1 MRGTLKS
8 WTKLWFVLKP
18 GLLLLYRSEKAQS
31 RHWIGTIILSSCELI
46 ERPSKKDG
54 FCFKLFHPMDQS
66 IWASKGPEGESLGA
80 VVQPLPT
87 SHLIFRAPTNA
98 AGKCFVICLFFFN
111 VFAGEYFSIAYFFKN
126 FFSSGKC
133 WMDAL
138 ELALRCSSL
147 LTGHR
152 NRNSSVLEENT
163 VDGGNGTDYEHGNR
177 FYQNDSDVEQHF
189 KTDLEDNTSLTDGC
203 DTTRPEVTTEGEEG
217 SDEDVDEEEEED
229 SVIEN
234 GDLATPQTVYV
245 QDAAEVFGTTSDQT
259 EEFGEENKS
268 VLWFLMKQVFS
279 KS

>member
-1 MRGTLKS
+1 MFS
-8 WTKLWFVLKP
+8 QA
-18 GLLLLYRSEKAQS
+18 SN
-31 RHWIGTIILSSCELI
+31 
-46 ERPSKKDG
+46 
-54 FCFKLFHPMDQS
+54 FH
-66 IWASKGPEGESLGA
+66 
-80 VVQPLPT
+80 LP
-87 SHLIFRAPTNA
+87 I
-98 AGKCFVICLFFFN
+98 
-111 VFAGEYFSIAYFFKN
+111 
-126 FFSSGKC
+126 SSGKC

-163 VDGGNGTDYEHGNR
+163 VDGGNGTDYEHGGR

-217 SDEDVDEEEEED
+217 SDEDVDEDEEED

-279 KS
+279 KSRIC

>member
-1 MRGTLKS
+1 MKS

-87 SHLIFRAPTNA
+87 SHLSFRAPTNA
-98 AGKCFVICLFFFN
+98 A
-111 VFAGEYFSIAYFFKN
+111 
-126 FFSSGKC
+126 GKC

-147 LTGHR
+147 LTGSHR
-152 NRNSSVLEENT
+152 NRNSSVLEET
-163 VDGGNGTDYEHGNR
+163 VDSGMLDMEPRGR
-177 FYQNDSDVEQHF
+177 VLYQV
-189 KTDLEDNTSLTDGC
+189 
-203 DTTRPEVTTEGEEG
+203 
-217 SDEDVDEEEEED
+217 
-229 SVIEN
+229 VI
-234 GDLATPQTVYV
+234 
-245 QDAAEVFGTTSDQT
+245 
-259 EEFGEENKS
+259 
-268 VLWFLMKQVFS
+268 WIIWMH
-279 KS
+279 

>member
-1 MRGTLKS
+1 MKS

-98 AGKCFVICLFFFN
+98 AGKC
-111 VFAGEYFSIAYFFKN
+111 
-126 FFSSGKC
+126 

-147 LTGHR
+147 LTSSHR
-152 NRNSSVLEENT
+152 NRNSSVLESET
-163 VDGGNGTDYEHGNR
+163 VDSPGGMLDMEPRPGR
-177 FYQNDSDVEQHF
+177 VFSDSDVEQHF
-189 KTDLEDNTSLTDGC
+189 KTDLEDGGSLTDEC
-203 DTTRPEVTTEGEEG
+203 DTTRPNVTTEGDDEG
-217 SDEDVDEEEEED
+217 SEEEEEVDEEED

-234 GDLATPQTVYV
+234 GDLVTPQTVYI
-245 QDAAEVFGTTSDQT
+245 QDAAEVFGTTGDQT
-259 EEFGEENKS
+259 EEFAEENKS
-268 VLWFLMKQVFS
+268 VIWFLMKQVLS
-279 KS
+279 SPRPAHQ

>member
-87 SHLIFRAPTNA
+87 SHLIFRAPTNPA
-98 AGKCFVICLFFFN
+98 
-111 VFAGEYFSIAYFFKN
+111 
-126 FFSSGKC
+126 GKC

-152 NRNSSVLEENT
+152 NRNSSVLEEP
-163 VDGGNGTDYEHGNR
+163 VDSGMLDIEPRGR
-177 FYQNDSDVEQHF
+177 VFYQNDSDVEQHF
-189 KTDLEDNTSLTDGC
+189 KTDLEDGGSLTDEC
-203 DTTRPEVTTEGEEG
+203 ETTRPNVTTEGEDG
-217 SDEDVDEEEEED
+217 SDDDEEEEEEEED

-234 GDLATPQTVYV
+234 GDLATLQTVYS
-245 QDAAEVFGTTSDQT
+245 QDAAEVFGTTGDQT
-259 EEFGEENKS
+259 EEFAEENKS
-268 VLWFLMKQVFS
+268 VIWFLMKQVLS
-279 KS
+279 SPHPDH

>member
-98 AGKCFVICLFFFN
+98 AGKTFVNCLFFLMFFLFLQ
-111 VFAGEYFSIAYFFKN
+111 VSILLFAYIF
-126 FFSSGKC
+126 
-133 WMDAL
+133 
-138 ELALRCSSL
+138 
-147 LTGHR
+147 
-152 NRNSSVLEENT
+152 
-163 VDGGNGTDYEHGNR
+163 
-177 FYQNDSDVEQHF
+177 
-189 KTDLEDNTSLTDGC
+189 
-203 DTTRPEVTTEGEEG
+203 
-217 SDEDVDEEEEED
+217 
-229 SVIEN
+229 
-234 GDLATPQTVYV
+234 
-245 QDAAEVFGTTSDQT
+245 
-259 EEFGEENKS
+259 
-268 VLWFLMKQVFS
+268 
-279 KS
+279 

>member
-98 AGKCFVICLFFFN
+98 AGKSFVICLFFN
-111 VFAGEYFSIAYFFKN
+111 VFAGKYSVICLYFSMFLQAVILLFAYF
-126 FFSSGKC
+126 
-133 WMDAL
+133 
-138 ELALRCSSL
+138 
-147 LTGHR
+147 
-152 NRNSSVLEENT
+152 
-163 VDGGNGTDYEHGNR
+163 
-177 FYQNDSDVEQHF
+177 
-189 KTDLEDNTSLTDGC
+189 
-203 DTTRPEVTTEGEEG
+203 
-217 SDEDVDEEEEED
+217 
-229 SVIEN
+229 
-234 GDLATPQTVYV
+234 
-245 QDAAEVFGTTSDQT
+245 
-259 EEFGEENKS
+259 
-268 VLWFLMKQVFS
+268 
-279 KS
+279 

>member
-1 MRGTLKS
+1 M
-8 WTKLWFVLKP
+8 
-18 GLLLLYRSEKAQS
+18 
-31 RHWIGTIILSSCELI
+31 
-46 ERPSKKDG
+46 
-54 FCFKLFHPMDQS
+54 
-66 IWASKGPEGESLGA
+66 GA

-98 AGKCFVICLFFFN
+98 A
-111 VFAGEYFSIAYFFKN
+111 
-126 FFSSGKC
+126 GKC

-163 VDGGNGTDYEHGNR
+163 VDGNGNGTDYEHGGR

-203 DTTRPEVTTEGEEG
+203 DTTRPEVTTEGEDG
-217 SDEDVDEEEEED
+217 SDEDVDEDEEED